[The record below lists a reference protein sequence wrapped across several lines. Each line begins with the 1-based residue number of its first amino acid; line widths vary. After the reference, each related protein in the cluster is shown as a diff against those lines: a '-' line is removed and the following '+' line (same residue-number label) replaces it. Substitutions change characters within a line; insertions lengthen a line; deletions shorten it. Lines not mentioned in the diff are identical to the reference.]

1 MSEEMTA
8 DDSPEL
14 EVEVQESDAP
24 EIEQEETLYDDA
36 DDYVDDDAAEEEA
49 PEEDD
54 DSEELTFNDK
64 AYKLPK
70 DIAEGVK
77 SMQKDYTQKTM
88 QIADMKRDY
97 QQQVQ
102 FHQQFRE
109 AIKEVDV
116 IDATLQQFQQLDW
129 KQLDPETMHRFLGEQ
144 QNLMNLK
151 QQKVAELAQK
161 KEQLQLEHQQHTAK
175 MIESSEA
182 VLKRDIKEWN
192 ATTETA
198 VQTFATDKLGF
209 DLGEVKISKTDPR
222 LYKALY
228 YAWKGHQALSKT
240 AAVTKQPPKIVQ
252 KAQPVTTLK
261 AKTTSKVQRDP
272 TQMNDAEFA
281 KWRQQYRQKR

>member
-1 MSEEMTA
+1 MTEEMIA

-14 EVEVQESDAP
+14 ETEVQESEAHEAEP
-24 EIEQEETLYDDA
+24 EETLYDDS
-36 DDYVDDDAAEEEA
+36 DDYAEDDVTEDE

-70 DIAEGVK
+70 DIAEGVR
-77 SMQKDYTQKTM
+77 SMQKDYTHKTM

-161 KEQLQLEHQQHTAK
+161 KEQLQLEHQQHMAK
-175 MIESSEA
+175 MVESSEA

-192 ATTETA
+192 ATTESA
-198 VQTFATDKLGF
+198 VQNFAADKLGF
-209 DLGEVKISKTDPR
+209 DMSEVKISKTDPR

-228 YAWKGHQALSKT
+228 YAWKGHQALSKV
-240 AAVTKQPPKIVQ
+240 AAVKPPQKVVQ

-261 AKTTSKVQRDP
+261 AKTTSKVTRDP
-272 TQMNDAEFA
+272 TQMDDAEFA
-281 KWRQQYRQKR
+281 KWRQQFRQKR

>member
-1 MSEEMTA
+1 MSEEIIA

-24 EIEQEETLYDDA
+24 EAEQEETLYDDA
-36 DDYVDDDAAEEEA
+36 DDYADDDAVEEEA

-54 DSEELTFNDK
+54 DSEELTFNDR

-77 SMQKDYTQKTM
+77 SMQKDYTHKTM

-129 KQLDPETMHRFLGEQ
+129 KQLDPDTMHRFLGEQ

-161 KEQLQLEHQQHTAK
+161 KEQLQLEHQQHMAK
-175 MIESSEA
+175 MVESSEA

-228 YAWKGHQALSKT
+228 YAWKGHQALNKV
-240 AAVTKQPPKIVQ
+240 AAVKQPPKVVQ

-261 AKTTSKVQRDP
+261 AKSTSKVTRDP